1 MLKIFLISYKTSAAY
16 TCENLQSHATN
27 CFGEIT
33 VLVNPRKGAFL
44 LLAGPNILCQNFLV
58 WFISQTRSYR
68 YHILIDLRW
77 S

>member
-33 VLVNPRKGAFL
+33 VLINSRNGPRYGLRK
-44 LLAGPNILCQNFLV
+44 NILCQNFPSTV
-58 WFISQTRSYR
+58 YIPDPIVSISYIS
-68 YHILIDLRW
+68 IDLRW